1 MASLEEGVV
10 TRGELLRS
18 ARNICSFILKTPAME
33 RLLGIH
39 DGSVE
44 VLGFE
49 DETNQQDAFELD
61 YQHIE
66 NGERVDLS
74 GIDTS
79 TGSTHVFAISVDQ
92 TGTYDITLT
101 ARSNAGELAQM
112 PVTLFANTIPGA
124 TFTFNGTDGEW
135 VTQTKHVFF
144 LNQHNYLQLYF
155 ALSGLEV
162 KDVSFTL
169 ADEFSMKNG

>member
-1 MASLEEGVV
+1 MEG
-10 TRGELLRS
+10 GKGL
-18 ARNICSFILKTPAME
+18 
-33 RLLGIH
+33 
-39 DGSVE
+39 VE

-49 DETNQQDAFELD
+49 DEMNQQDTFELD
-61 YQHIE
+61 YQHHE
-66 NGERVDLS
+66 NGEHVNLS

-79 TGSTHVFAISVDQ
+79 TGNTHVFAISVDQ

-112 PVTLFANTIPGA
+112 PVTLFANNIPGA
-124 TFTFNGTDGEW
+124 TFTFNRTDGEW
-135 VTQTKHVFF
+135 VMQTKQVF
-144 LNQHNYLQLYF
+144 LNQYNYLQLYF